1 METNEKKRTA
11 VRRRAASGSTKT
23 NTAKRSAASASA
35 KRSTSAV
42 KSASA
47 KRSTSTVKSAAS
59 TKRRTSAAAARRK
72 KQLVAPEVVY
82 TPAQPFDRG
91 RLLLQLVT
99 IVAVVLA
106 LTFGM
111 SIFFKVEVVTVS
123 GNEKYDSYTVWQ
135 ASGIQEGDNLL
146 SFSKARAGGQI
157 KAKLPYVDTVRIG
170 IKLPN
175 TVNIVIEEWDVLYCV
190 KDSAG
195 LWWLITSEGDIID
208 QVDGATAG
216 EYTQLVGITLDSPAV
231 GGSAKAVE
239 PLPQTNEAGE
249 VLPVTVLA
257 SEQLSTALTI
267 VQYLESESI
276 IGEVTS
282 VDVSDLG
289 DLELW
294 YGQQYQVEL
303 GDTTQLGYKISCM
316 NQAVKQLDDY
326 ESGEIDVS
334 FTIIK
339 DQPMYTRFSETA

>member
-1 METNEKKRTA
+1 METNEKKKAGAKRRASTASTKTA
-11 VRRRAASGSTKT
+11 VR
-23 NTAKRSAASASA
+23 KRP
-35 KRSTSAV
+35 AV
-42 KSASA
+42 KRTATAS
-47 KRSTSTVKSAAS
+47 
-59 TKRRTSAAAARRK
+59 RRTAAAKAPATATPKRTAAAARK
-72 KQLVAPEVVY
+72 KQQHPTPQVVY

-111 SIFFKVEVVTVS
+111 SIFFKVEKVTVS
-123 GNEKYDSYTVWQ
+123 GNEKYDAYTVWQ

-175 TVNIVIEEWDVLYCV
+175 TVNIVIQEWDVLYSV
-190 KDSAG
+190 KDGAG
-195 LWWLITSEGDIID
+195 LWWLITSEGDVID

-216 EYTQLVGITLDSPAV
+216 EYTTIKGFTLDAPAV
-231 GGSAKAVE
+231 GGIAKAVE
-239 PLPQTNEAGE
+239 PLPEMDESGQII
-249 VLPVTVLA
+249 PITVLA
-257 SEQLSTALTI
+257 SQQLSTALSI

-282 VDVSDLG
+282 VDVTDLA
-289 DLELW
+289 DMELW
-294 YGQQYQVEL
+294 YGQQYQVRL

-316 NQAVKQLDDY
+316 NQAVKQLADY

>member
-1 METNEKKRTA
+1 METNEKKKT
-11 VRRRAASGSTKT
+11 VR
-23 NTAKRSAASASA
+23 KRSASSV
-35 KRSTSAV
+35 STRP
-42 KSASA
+42 KT
-47 KRSTSTVKSAAS
+47 R
-59 TKRRTSAAAARRK
+59 RRTAAAAEAKAGTAVKQTAATTERRRQPRK
-72 KQLVAPEVVY
+72 RNTPQVVY

-99 IVAVVLA
+99 VVAVVLA

-111 SIFFKVEVVTVS
+111 SIFFKVEVVMVS
-123 GNEKYDSYTVWQ
+123 GNEKYDAYTVWQ

-146 SFSKARAGGQI
+146 SFGKARAGGQI
-157 KAKLPYVDTVRIG
+157 KAKLPYVNTVRIG

-190 KDSAG
+190 KDNSG
-195 LWWLITSEGDIID
+195 LWWLITSEGDVID
-208 QVDGATAG
+208 QVDSATAG
-216 EYTQLVGITLDSPAV
+216 EYTRIVGITLDSPTV
-231 GGSAKAVE
+231 GGSARAVE

-249 VLPVTVLA
+249 LIPITVLA

-282 VDVSDLG
+282 VDVTDLG
-289 DLELW
+289 DIELW
-294 YGQQYQVEL
+294 YGQQYQVRL
-303 GDTTQLGYKISCM
+303 GDTTQLGYKITCM
-316 NQAVKQLDDY
+316 NQAVKQLADY

>member
-1 METNEKKRTA
+1 METNEKNRTGTRRGKA
-11 VRRRAASGSTKT
+11 APSAKTHSRRRT
-23 NTAKRSAASASA
+23 AASAS
-35 KRSTSAV
+35 KRSTA
-42 KSASA
+42 SASW
-47 KRSTSTVKSAAS
+47 RDAAS
-59 TKRRTSAAAARRK
+59 APRRAAPAERRRNRNRRHI
-72 KQLVAPEVVY
+72 PEVVY

-91 RLLLQLVT
+91 RLLLQLVS

-123 GNEKYDSYTVWQ
+123 GNEKYDAYTVWQ

-157 KAKLPYVDTVRIG
+157 KAKLPYVNTVRIG

-190 KDSAG
+190 KDGAG

-216 EYTQLVGITLDSPAV
+216 EYTRLVGITLDSPAV

-239 PLPQTNEAGE
+239 PLPQTDEQGQ
-249 VLPVTVLA
+249 VIPVTVRA
-257 SEQLSTALTI
+257 SEQLSAALSI

-276 IGEVTS
+276 IGQVTS
-282 VDVSDLG
+282 VDVSNLT

-294 YGQQYQVEL
+294 YGQQYQVKL

-316 NQAVKQLDDY
+316 NQAVQQLADY

>member
-11 VRRRAASGSTKT
+11 VRRKAASGSTKT
-23 NTAKRSAASASA
+23 TTRKRTAAAVSTKRSTASAKSAAAPSTKRSASNAAAST
-35 KRSTSAV
+35 KRSTSA
-42 KSASA
+42 ASQ
-47 KRSTSTVKSAAS
+47 
-59 TKRRTSAAAARRK
+59 RK
-72 KQLVAPEVVY
+72 KQRTTPEVVY

-111 SIFFKVEVVTVS
+111 SIFFKVETVTVS
-123 GNEKYDSYTVWQ
+123 GNEKYDAYTIWQ

-170 IKLPN
+170 IKLPD
-175 TVNIVIEEWDVLYCV
+175 TVNIVIEEWDVLYSI
-190 KDSAG
+190 KDSTG
-195 LWWLITSEGDIID
+195 LWWLITSEGAVID

-216 EYTQLVGITLDSPAV
+216 EYTQLMGITLDAPAV
-231 GGSAKAVE
+231 GSSAKAVE

-249 VLPVTVLA
+249 IIPVTVLA

-267 VQYLESESI
+267 VQYMESESI

-282 VDVSDLG
+282 VDVTDLG
-289 DLELW
+289 DIELW
-294 YGQQYQVEL
+294 YGLQYQVKL
-303 GDTTQLGYKISCM
+303 GDTTQLGYKITCM
-316 NQAVKQLDDY
+316 NQAVSQLADY

-334 FTIIK
+334 FTIIS
-339 DQPMYTRFSETA
+339 DRPMYTRFSETA